1 MSGEDADA
9 PPPAAAAAPPPPP
22 PPPPPPDILPSEQD
36 TESLFEE
43 TPAEPQTTVETSGP
57 SAPPAASTAEE
68 ILCK

>member
-9 PPPAAAAAPPPPP
+9 PSPPPP

-43 TPAEPQTTVETSGP
+43 TPAEPQKTPAETSVP
-57 SAPPAASTAEE
+57 SAPPAARTAEE
-68 ILCK
+68 ILCQ